1 MQDIDLE
8 LIYSL
13 KKKFLTNENLLIK
26 EIIASDNLKTQI
38 LVYRNLYPVEI
49 LYEEIIQK
57 SKLICG
63 NETNN
68 IKDILLELTILL
80 MSFDESKIEFKTK

>member
-1 MQDIDLE
+1 MQDINLE
-8 LIYSL
+8 LINSL

-38 LVYRNLYPVEI
+38 LVYRNLYPAEI